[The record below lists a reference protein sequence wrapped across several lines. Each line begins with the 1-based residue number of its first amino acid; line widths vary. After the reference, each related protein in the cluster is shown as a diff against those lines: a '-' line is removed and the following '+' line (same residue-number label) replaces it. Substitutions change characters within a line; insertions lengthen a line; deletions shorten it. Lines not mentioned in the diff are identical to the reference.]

1 MTYLQKSVIYKTR
14 PKPLK
19 VVALTKLIIIENLN
33 LQRKFHRLESGTD
46 CFSSTEMPL
55 GKWIVATVS
64 LSKIAVCELYVLT
77 DSVGVGS
84 STKEV
89 FFCSIDSKQNARTC
103 LSW

>member
-1 MTYLQKSVIYKTR
+1 MAKRITKTQVDAST
-14 PKPLK
+14 K
-19 VVALTKLIIIENLN
+19 VRIN
-33 LQRKFHRLESGTD
+33 ESGTD

-103 LSW
+103 LSR